1 MKNTL
6 LVLLT
11 LFSISIFAQEK
22 KIKYQLSIGP
32 TLSVPKTSKLSD
44 SNIDGFP
51 EIKSSINI
59 GVFIL
64 PSINYSFNEKT
75 SLDFGFGYYLDRF
88 SIENKIG
95 PTVNKGT
102 RNINQLQV
110 PININFRF
118 RNDNSYQFGIGAFT
132 SFLLSAK
139 EKGHTEIDY
148 SKINPTDVNDPI
160 YIDNSGSYNNNIK
173 GNYNS
178 VNFGAFIQLKK
189 DISFSTNTSGFILI
203 KINQYFNSIKN
214 QDSNTPLNNYFNLKN
229 EKEPTTVN
237 LGIGIDL

>member
-1 MKNTL
+1 MKKI
-6 LVLLT
+6 VLI
-11 LFSISIFAQEK
+11 LFALISVSIFAQEK
-22 KIKYQLSIGP
+22 NIKYQLSFGP

-59 GVFIL
+59 GAFIL

-75 SLDFGFGYYLDRF
+75 SLDFGFGFYLDRF

-95 PTVNKGT
+95 FSVNKGN
-102 RNINQLQV
+102 RNISQLQV

-118 RNDNSYQFGIGAFT
+118 GNDNSYLFGIGGFT

-139 EKGHTEIDY
+139 EKTKIDY
-148 SKINPTDVNDPI
+148 SKIAPSDANDPI
-160 YIDNSGSYNNNIK
+160 YLANNGSYNINIK
-173 GNYNS
+173 ENYNS
-178 VNFGAFIQLKK
+178 VCFGAFIQLKK
-189 DISFSTNTSGFILI
+189 EISFSTNTPGFILV
-203 KINQYFNSIKN
+203 KINQNFNAIKN
-214 QDSNTPLNNYFNLKN
+214 NDSNSALNNYFNFNN

>member
-1 MKNTL
+1 MKKI
-6 LVLLT
+6 VLILFA
-11 LFSISIFAQEK
+11 LFSVSIFAQEK
-22 KIKYQLSIGP
+22 NIKYQLSFGP

-59 GVFIL
+59 GAFIL

-75 SLDFGFGYYLDRF
+75 SLDFGFGFYLDRF

-95 PTVNKGT
+95 PAVNKGN
-102 RNINQLQV
+102 RNISQLQV

-118 RNDNSYQFGIGAFT
+118 GNDNSYLFGIGGFT

-139 EKGHTEIDY
+139 EKGHTKIDY
-148 SKINPTDVNDPI
+148 SKINPIDVNDPI
-160 YIDNSGSYNNNIK
+160 YLANNESYNNNIK
-173 GNYNS
+173 ENYNS
-178 VNFGAFIQLKK
+178 VSFGAFIQLKK
-189 DISFSTNTSGFILI
+189 EISFSTNTPGFILI